1 MIIFILIKK
10 NHIQKIIYYII
21 QNFHNQLN
29 YTMFGWVDFRED
41 GKVWRE
47 NRRENEKG
55 CCLVRRE
62 ERKIFGG
69 VQAFSTRAHLKLV
82 SSKWRENSMGGVLWL
97 NNKIAHCSN
106 FVPLFFFFFF
116 CLLFWAFAPIK
127 ALFIIYYYYFHFM
140 RTMPTLFFI
149 FLNPFFFW
157 FSGLYVV
164 LRCFFFKL
172 DMIFFSWT

>member
-1 MIIFILIKK
+1 
-10 NHIQKIIYYII
+10 
-21 QNFHNQLN
+21 
-29 YTMFGWVDFRED
+29 MFGWVDFRED

-116 CLLFWAFAPIK
+116 ACFSGRLLLLRHYLLFIIIIFTLWEQCLLF
-127 ALFIIYYYYFHFM
+127 
-140 RTMPTLFFI
+140 FFI